1 MTSMYVVVFIQF
13 KPLRFVLNIILE
25 AYFSTVVT
33 TGCSYLLKGANGNTN
48 SKNHLEDRQSSY

>member
-1 MTSMYVVVFIQF
+1 MYVVVFIQF